1 MTPKMSA
8 YPENTTFPE
17 LYHPAV
23 SVCLHLNID
32 VHTQN
37 INEKTGICHLIS
49 KVGESS
55 FKGTLSLAWDP
66 IYYISKIVNEHIK
79 KGSHHQKL
87 GVYFSLLFERAP

>member
-37 INEKTGICHLIS
+37 INEKTGMPLNRQHLIT
-49 KVGESS
+49 
-55 FKGTLSLAWDP
+55 TLSSP
-66 IYYISKIVNEHIK
+66 N
-79 KGSHHQKL
+79 
-87 GVYFSLLFERAP
+87 

>member
-37 INEKTGICHLIS
+37 INEKTGMPLNS
-49 KVGESS
+49 
-55 FKGTLSLAWDP
+55 
-66 IYYISKIVNEHIK
+66 VNI
-79 KGSHHQKL
+79 
-87 GVYFSLLFERAP
+87 FEGLRKF

>member
-1 MTPKMSA
+1 MTPKISA

-37 INEKTGICHLIS
+37 INEKTGMPLNS
-49 KVGESS
+49 MKLPRY
-55 FKGTLSLAWDP
+55 F
-66 IYYISKIVNEHIK
+66 Y
-79 KGSHHQKL
+79 SHADTK
-87 GVYFSLLFERAP
+87 SR

>member
-37 INEKTGICHLIS
+37 INEKTGMPLNMMFGMDGAAAHP
-49 KVGESS
+49 KVNL
-55 FKGTLSLAWDP
+55 KWRAW
-66 IYYISKIVNEHIK
+66 
-79 KGSHHQKL
+79 
-87 GVYFSLLFERAP
+87 

>member
-37 INEKTGICHLIS
+37 INEKTGVLLN
-49 KVGESS
+49 KA
-55 FKGTLSLAWDP
+55 LSCNNID
-66 IYYISKIVNEHIK
+66 VCT
-79 KGSHHQKL
+79 
-87 GVYFSLLFERAP
+87 